1 MNSNSSQNP
10 LPSLGNSSDNGPPN
24 GSNHASSSGPSVPA
38 TSQQNGSLEAPVAKP
53 PVVVG
58 VQFAKTG
65 GIGLSTTLSSQK
77 AQALQQKIEQTQLL
91 NKQVQQQQQQQVA
104 QVQALAT
111 AFRSAGTAAAL
122 HPKASAV
129 VAAPQQAMLKAPQ
142 KQPSETAG
150 TPAWSVPN
158 PLLMKAQPQRLMEVS
173 NKAAPQQPMNTNMNI
188 APAPTITMNRQPI
201 QQLPLV
207 QQVPIAVQPVRP
219 VLQPQPVAPM
229 LMQQQQQPMKPK
241 NKVILSQEAK
251 QCLAKAI
258 WSAIRSTDGAIDKD
272 LMEAAMATGL
282 PKHAILNA
290 ARVAREREAL
300 KRKGLQPQPRPQLQQ
315 QQQQPVKQTMPPQ
328 QTMSSPPPQ
337 PRPSK
342 PKPSKSPISPAVVSS
357 SKPSVP
363 SKPKI
368 SAQQALAQKMAIAKL
383 EERQKWNRVQNG
395 VFMTQKGRFLVLPN
409 SLSGIQR
416 TTAQQQEP
424 ASSPSARKRV
434 HPDILQQA
442 RLLQQRLQQ
451 PPSSF
456 HPKSTTTTTTITLL
470 DPEKFKRVKIEPKKH
485 AKALDRI
492 VRKGRQTASEA
503 LNKQHKE
510 LSKQISSHQQEFF
523 KFHRSRRQEAF
534 KLAKAIRDNLDKDH
548 KKKEKD
554 VVSAERARLAALKAN
569 DMDAYS
575 KLLEE
580 TKNDRLKF
588 LMDKTERH
596 FSQIST
602 SLLETRN
609 KDGSV
614 ASSGGTSSY
623 YASAHLKQ
631 EEVRQPSILTGGD
644 LKEYQ
649 MGGLQWLISL
659 YNNKLNG
666 ILADEVS
673 IESIDECVCTL
684 WL

>member
-1 MNSNSSQNP
+1 
-10 LPSLGNSSDNGPPN
+10 
-24 GSNHASSSGPSVPA
+24 
-38 TSQQNGSLEAPVAKP
+38 
-53 PVVVG
+53 VG

-65 GIGLSTTLSSQK
+65 GIGLSTTLSSEQ
-77 AQALQQKIEQTQLL
+77 ASALQQKIEQTQLQ
-91 NKQVQQQQQQQVA
+91 NKQLQQQQQVA

-111 AFRSAGTAAAL
+111 AFRIAGTAGASN
-122 HPKASAV
+122 PKVSAV
-129 VAAPQQAMLKAPQ
+129 AASVAAPWQAAKGSLK
-142 KQPSETAG
+142 PSETTGA
-150 TPAWSVPN
+150 PAWSVPN
-158 PLLMKAQPQRLMEVS
+158 PLLMPGQPQRQMAVS
-173 NKAAPQQPMNTNMNI
+173 KAPQQQPPAQPIITNI
-188 APAPTITMNRQPI
+188 APAPTMNRQPM
-201 QQLPLV
+201 QQPQV
-207 QQVPIAVQPVRP
+207 QRVPMAAQPVRP

-229 LMQQQQQPMKPK
+229 PMQQQQQPMKPK
-241 NKVILSQEAK
+241 PKVILSQEAK

-258 WSAIRSTDGAIDKD
+258 WSAIRSPDGAIAKD

-300 KRKGLQPQPRPQLQQ
+300 KRNGMPPQPRPQQQLMQQ
-315 QQQQPVKQTMPPQ
+315 QQQQPVKQAMPPQ

-342 PKPSKSPISPAVVSS
+342 PKSSKSPTSPAVVS
-357 SKPSVP
+357 KPTVP

-368 SAQQALAQKMAIAKL
+368 SSQQALAQKIAQAKL
-383 EERQKWNRVQNG
+383 EERIKWNRVQNG
-395 VFMTQKGRFLVLPN
+395 VFTTQKGRFLALPH

-416 TTAQQQEP
+416 TTQEP
-424 ASSPSARKRV
+424 APSLARKRA
-434 HPDILQQA
+434 HPDILRKA

-451 PPSSF
+451 QPSSQ
-456 HPKSTTTTTTITLL
+456 STTITLL

-534 KLAKAIRDNLDKDH
+534 KIAKAIRDNLDKDH

-649 MGGLQWLISL
+649 MSGLQWLISL

-673 IESIDECVCTL
+673 VNFDLSTSVSTL
-684 WL
+684 WLYGRLTFILSFRSPLDGSR